1 MNALA
6 TNLLTAERCGQ
17 ASERK
22 SSKWPTMPIDG
33 VKALEWLSAHGHGE
47 RGIDPVKV
55 DVHYVADCGEGKK
68 IENDGFLRAS

>member
-1 MNALA
+1 
-6 TNLLTAERCGQ
+6 
-17 ASERK
+17 
-22 SSKWPTMPIDG
+22 MPIDG

-55 DVHYVADCGEGKK
+55 DVHYVADCVEGKK